1 MLRGNS
7 VRILT
12 GASPL
17 CRVQFF
23 VRGADWPRRDAGNS
37 HPGLAQAVVER

>member
-17 CRVQFF
+17 GRVQFSTSSPL
-23 VRGADWPRRDAGNS
+23 ATGNS